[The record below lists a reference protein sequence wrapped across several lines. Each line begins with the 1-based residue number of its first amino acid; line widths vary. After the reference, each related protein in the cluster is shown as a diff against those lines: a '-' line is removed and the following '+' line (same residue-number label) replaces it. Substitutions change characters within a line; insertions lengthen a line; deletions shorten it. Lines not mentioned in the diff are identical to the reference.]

1 MHNSLELLNNLFKIS
16 FIIFSFALLG
26 LHMDSAMTF
35 NDFMQRLLSLKEK
48 LLSMPEEL
56 TLTEAFQE
64 EQDKLAKLLDNLLG
78 FSADEQTIAREQ
90 MRIFADQLNEK
101 LLQLQDRYETLRKN
115 MDDSQLRLKGVK
127 AYAKGRMI

>member
-1 MHNSLELLNNLFKIS
+1 MNS
-16 FIIFSFALLG
+16 
-26 LHMDSAMTF
+26 MMTF
-35 NDFMQRLLSLKEK
+35 DNFMQRLLNHRETLM
-48 LLSMPEEL
+48 SMPEEL

-64 EQDKLAKLLDNLLG
+64 EQDKLSGLLENL
-78 FSADEQTIAREQ
+78 FSFTADEQAIAREQ

-101 LLQLQDRYETLRKN
+101 LLQLQERYETLRKN